1 MGDGRLEAAAK
12 LTDAQYQKLLQE
24 AMDNQDAATNNKKRQ
39 KTDSPIRRNNNA
51 AAAAGGSYSVSE
63 AKAAYDHL
71 SDYHKK
77 KGWDT
82 SGWWA
87 KKG

>member
-1 MGDGRLEAAAK
+1 MAADTAAA
-12 LTDAQYQKLLQE
+12 
-24 AMDNQDAATNNKKRQ
+24 KRQ
-39 KTDSPIRRNNNA
+39 KTDSPIRRNNNNNGV
-51 AAAAGGSYSVSE
+51 AAAAGGSYSVTE

>member
-1 MGDGRLEAAAK
+1 VK
-12 LTDAQYQKLLQE
+12 SF
-24 AMDNQDAATNNKKRQ
+24 
-39 KTDSPIRRNNNA
+39 KTDV
-51 AAAAGGSYSVSE
+51 GGYSAQE
-63 AKAAYDHL
+63 AKAAYEHL
-71 SDYHKK
+71 SEYHKK